1 MGSDEGYVGCNQKN
15 KLDLGVWELS
25 KGDAKGTIVL
35 CESPDDIVPLS
46 NLIAVD
52 RTWGSSSD
60 LVLEL
65 RKGRRLSIPLSF
77 IRKLEVP
84 MPEISGLL
92 CLSRFGVMGPTVAD
106 QNCVRSFVTSDE
118 ESSSDYNIWLV
129 WEDLEVVGDD
139 NELVCWGDE
148 VVPLEIE
155 LLATSKPEKD
165 SIALGVSMKWQNFS
179 MR

>member
-1 MGSDEGYVGCNQKN
+1 M
-15 KLDLGVWELS
+15 
-25 KGDAKGTIVL
+25 L

-77 IRKLEVP
+77 IRKLKVP
-84 MPEISGLL
+84 TPEISGLL
-92 CLSRFGVMGPTVAD
+92 CLSRFGVIGPTVAD
-106 QNCVRSFVTSDE
+106 QNFVRSFVTSDE
-118 ESSSDYNIWLV
+118 ESPSDDNIWLV

-165 SIALGVSMKWQNFS
+165 SIALGVSMKWQNFR

>member
-1 MGSDEGYVGCNQKN
+1 MGFDEGYVGCNQKN

-52 RTWGSSSD
+52 HTWGSSSD

-65 RKGRRLSIPLSF
+65 CKG
-77 IRKLEVP
+77 
-84 MPEISGLL
+84 
-92 CLSRFGVMGPTVAD
+92 FGVMGPTVAD
-106 QNCVRSFVTSDE
+106 QNFVRSFVTSDE
-118 ESSSDYNIWLV
+118 ESPSDDNIWLV

-139 NELVCWGDE
+139 NESVCWGDE